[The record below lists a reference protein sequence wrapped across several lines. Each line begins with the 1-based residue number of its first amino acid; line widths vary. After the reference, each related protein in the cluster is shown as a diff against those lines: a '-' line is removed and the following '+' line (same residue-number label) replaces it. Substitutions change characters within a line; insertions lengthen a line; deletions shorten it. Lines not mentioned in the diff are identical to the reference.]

1 MHIINPLSRQTRTNP
16 LPLTLTR
23 PDDFHLHLRD
33 GAVLADLVPPV
44 AARFARAIVMPNL
57 TPPVTTVAA
66 AAAYRDRILA
76 ASPGGF
82 EPLMTL
88 YLTEDTDPAEIDR
101 AREAGFIHAVK
112 LYPAGATTHSSAGV
126 RDVARTYGVLER
138 MSEGGMVLAI
148 HGEVADPALDPY
160 DREPRFVE
168 DVLAPLSERFPELRI
183 VLEHVSTRV
192 AVDFVR
198 AAGPNV
204 AATITAHHLLY
215 SRGILFEGGLSPH
228 HFCRPMLQTEA
239 DREALIAAATGGDPK
254 FFLGSDSAPHPR
266 EKKECAHAAAGIYTG
281 YAAIEL
287 YAEAFAAAGALDRLE
302 DFASRFGAAFYGLPR
317 NAGTITLEETPWNAP
332 AEYPLGDAAVV
343 PLRAGEALRY
353 RLVA

>member
-1 MHIINPLSRQTRTNP
+1 M
-16 LPLTLTR
+16 PLTLTH

-44 AARFARAIVMPNL
+44 AKRFARAIVMPNL
-57 TPPVTTVAA
+57 TPPVTTAEA

-88 YLTEDTDPAEIDR
+88 YLTEDTDPGEIDR
-101 AREAGFIHAVK
+101 ALKAGFIHAVK

-126 RDVARTYGVLER
+126 RDVTRTHRVLER
-138 MSEGGMVLAI
+138 MSERDMVLCI
-148 HGEVADPALDPY
+148 HGEVANPALDPY
-160 DREPRFVE
+160 EREPRFVE
-168 DVLAPLSERFPELRI
+168 DVLAPLVERFPGLRI
-183 VLEHVSTRV
+183 VLEHVSTRI
-192 AVDFVR
+192 AIDFIR
-198 AAGPNV
+198 NAGPRV

-239 DREALIAAATGGDPK
+239 DREALTEAATSGNAK

-266 EKKECAHAAAGIYTG
+266 EKKECARAAAGIYTG

-287 YAEAFAAAGALDRLE
+287 YAEAFAAAGALEKLE
-302 DFASRFGAAFYGLPR
+302 DFASRFGAEFYGLPR
-317 NAGTITLEETPWNAP
+317 NRGSITLEETEWEPP
-332 AEYPLGDAAVV
+332 AEYPLGETAVV
-343 PLRAGEALRY
+343 PLRAGESLHY